1 MGGAKKIVK
10 SVASVATLGASDA
23 VLGATKTPG
32 TSNTTVDKVDGNE
45 VSTTDAE
52 NFAADKKRRA
62 KAAGL
67 SSTILGG
74 ATDQAASTTT
84 KTLLGQ

>member
-1 MGGAKKIVK
+1 MGGAVKKA
-10 SVASVATLGASDA
+10 ASVATLGLSDA
-23 VLGATKTPG
+23 VLGDSFDTPKT
-32 TSNTTVDKVDGNE
+32 
-45 VSTTDAE
+45 STTTAEDVDTNDVSNADAQGY
-52 NFAADKKRRA
+52 AADKRRRA

-74 ATDQAASTTT
+74 ASAAAAPTAT

>member
-1 MGGAKKIVK
+1 M
-10 SVASVATLGASDA
+10 
-23 VLGATKTPG
+23 LGATEMPSTR
-32 TSNTTVDKVDGNE
+32 TTTADQVAANE
-45 VSTTDAE
+45 VSSSDAQGL
-52 NFAADKKRRA
+52 AADKRRRA

-74 ATDQAASTTT
+74 ANAQAAPTST

>member
-1 MGGAKKIVK
+1 MGGAVKKA
-10 SVASVATLGASDA
+10 ASVATLGLSDA
-23 VLGATKTPG
+23 VLGATETPS
-32 TSNTTVDKVDGNE
+32 TSTVTTDQVTNNE
-45 VSTTDAE
+45 VSSDDARGL
-52 NFAADKKRRA
+52 ADDKRRRA

-74 ATDQAASTTT
+74 ATGAPATTSA

>member
-1 MGGAKKIVK
+1 MGGAIKQ
-10 SVASVATLGASDA
+10 VANVATLGLSDA
-23 VLGATKTPG
+23 VLGDSFETPKTDTT
-32 TSNTTVDKVDGNE
+32 TSDDIKNND
-45 VSTTDAE
+45 VSTASAE
-52 NFAADKKRRA
+52 GNAADKRRRA

-74 ATDQAASTTT
+74 ASGQAAPTAT

>member
-1 MGGAKKIVK
+1 MGGAVKK
-10 SVASVATLGASDA
+10 VASVATLGLSDA
-23 VLGATKTPG
+23 VLGDSFQAPKTE
-32 TSNTTVDKVDGNE
+32 TTTADQIDTNN
-45 VSTTDAE
+45 VSTTDAQGL
-52 NFAADKKRRA
+52 ADDKRRRA

-74 ATDQAASTTT
+74 ANAQAAPTAT

>member
-1 MGGAKKIVK
+1 MGGAVKKA
-10 SVASVATLGASDA
+10 ASVATLGLSDA
-23 VLGATKTPG
+23 VLGDSFDTPKT
-32 TSNTTVDKVDGNE
+32 NTTTAEDVDTND
-45 VSTTDAE
+45 VSNADAQGY
-52 NFAADKKRRA
+52 AADKRRRA

-74 ATDQAASTTT
+74 ASAAAAPTAT

>member
-1 MGGAKKIVK
+1 MGGAVKK
-10 SVASVATLGASDA
+10 VANMATLGLAGGILDDA
-23 VLGATKTPG
+23 LSTPKTE
-32 TSNTTVDKVDGNE
+32 TVTADQVTNNE
-45 VSTTDAE
+45 VSSDDARGL
-52 NFAADKKRRA
+52 ADDKRRRA

-74 ATDQAASTTT
+74 ATGAPATTSA

>member
-1 MGGAKKIVK
+1 MGGAVKKA
-10 SVASVATLGASDA
+10 ASVATLGLSDA
-23 VLGATKTPG
+23 VLGDSFSTPKTE
-32 TSNTTVDKVDGNE
+32 TTTAEDVKNND
-45 VSTTDAE
+45 VSTADAE
-52 NFAADKKRRA
+52 GNAADKRRRA

-74 ATDQAASTTT
+74 ASAAAAPTTT

>member
-1 MGGAKKIVK
+1 MGGAVK
-10 SVASVATLGASDA
+10 SVANVATLGLSNA
-23 VLGATKTPG
+23 VLGDSFDAPKT
-32 TSNTTVDKVDGNE
+32 NTTTAEDVDTND
-45 VSTTDAE
+45 VSNADAQGY
-52 NFAADKKRRA
+52 AADKRRRA

-74 ATDQAASTTT
+74 ASAAAAPTAT

>member
-1 MGGAKKIVK
+1 MGGAVKK
-10 SVASVATLGASDA
+10 VASVATLGLSDA
-23 VLGATKTPG
+23 VLGDSFKPPKAETVSAPEQVAT
-32 TSNTTVDKVDGNE
+32 ND
-45 VSTTDAE
+45 VSTADAE
-52 NFAADKKRRA
+52 GLAKDRRNRA

-74 ATDQAASTTT
+74 AMAQAAPTAT

>member
-1 MGGAKKIVK
+1 MGGAAKA
-10 SVASVATLGASDA
+10 VANVATLGLAGK
-23 VLGATKTPG
+23 VLGDSFETPKTE
-32 TSNTTVDKVDGNE
+32 TTTADQVDTNDVSNADAQGFADDKR
-45 VSTTDAE
+45 
-52 NFAADKKRRA
+52 RRA

-74 ATDQAASTTT
+74 ASAAAAPTAT

>member
-1 MGGAKKIVK
+1 MGGAVKK
-10 SVASVATLGASDA
+10 VASVATLGVSDA
-23 VLGATKTPG
+23 VLGATKMPS
-32 TSNTTVDKVDGNE
+32 TSNTSAEQVDSND

-74 ATDQAASTTT
+74 ATNQAASTTT